1 MATVTTPVRSRNL
14 AEAHQRVRSPL
25 ERLRRFI
32 RLYVGLEGAAIV
44 GLFLALWFWIG
55 LALDYGVFRLFHIDW
70 VQELPWGVRCGILVL
85 LLSALAVAVALKV
98 MTRLFR
104 EFRDSALALVL
115 ERRFPHILGDRLITA
130 VELADP
136 RKAAEIG
143 YSPAM
148 VQETIHEA
156 AQRVDQLKIKEVFD
170 WQRLTRRGILIGV
183 LALGGYLLVG
193 LGFCTINAVQGH
205 GFSAAGFSQL
215 HEVAGIWFERNVLL
229 HNVIWPRKAHL
240 EYLDAPA
247 KGEYR
252 IGKGERGPTIRVR
265 ALKYV
270 IAGAPTTK
278 AVENYRAWLDSRGIG
293 GDEREALVHEFNK
306 KPAEGWRALSWFDL
320 TPELLGT
327 AVPEIALPDD
337 WKVREMRAG
346 LTLDEIELNLDKPET
361 HKTLVAETKEGMR
374 GVLEKLEDRA
384 TDPALSRVLRKLEIP
399 DEALL
404 IYKGNTTS
412 SQTTMQRLAD
422 NEYTGQFGDLKETVT
437 YYVKG
442 LDYYTAAQKVVV
454 VDPPALDDLVR
465 EEERPAYLYYRLRKD
480 DNPDLLS
487 GKKQIFQEARVSL
500 QGGEVSRIDV
510 PVGTNITLTATAS
523 KDLQSVTIEPHKS
536 HKAGVPLIGTPPQM
550 LDSRT
555 FRTRFENVRF
565 EQNFVFRFLDT
576 DGVSGQRQVVILP
589 GEDAPPKIHEL
600 TPDETV
606 RKVQGDFMTTVT
618 ARIPFRGKVDDDRGL
633 TDVRYAYTIT
643 QFESAR
649 VNRRAAHPVLG
660 IASLTPNGQGLL
672 PGLIDL
678 ALTLQE
684 AEQKT
689 EKKTEPAVVEYF
701 ALPSFK
707 KALEDHP
714 EDAFQ
719 HPDTVREELAKAQ
732 KEPYRQLLRNFAL
745 KADAWTQP
753 DLDPIGCDLPLWK
766 INPRLKM
773 TDPSRPQ
780 PRYRMQVWL
789 EAVDTDLDSDKDED
803 GKPQPH
809 VKVSEEKFTIF
820 LVSENELLTEIAK
833 EEEKLHAD
841 LNQKYDDLL
850 ETQFKLVR
858 VGQDLSSAS
867 VKAEELGAMSARTD
881 QVGEVVEKGQNL
893 TREVYTAYAR
903 ILREMKANQVSEK
916 FIERVEKSI
925 VEPLKSVDGTF
936 DATREAVNGFRT
948 ALDNKEAALPERV
961 AASQKAGNAAK
972 EQMRVLMQELE
983 KILAAMVKM
992 KGINDLVKILADI
1005 ERNEAEQFD
1014 TIKGIY
1020 TKIEDELFE
1029 KATKG
1034 DKPDKK
1040 K

>member
-25 ERLRRFI
+25 ERLRSFI

-70 VQELPWGVRCGILVL
+70 VQELPWGVRCGILVV
-85 LLSALAVAVALKV
+85 LLSALAAAVALKV

-136 RKAAEIG
+136 RKAAEVG

-193 LGFCTINAVQGH
+193 LSFCTVNAIQGH
-205 GFSAAGFSQL
+205 GFALAGFGQL

-229 HNVIWPRKAHL
+229 HNVIWPRQAHL
-240 EYLDAPA
+240 EYLDPPA
-247 KGEYR
+247 NGEYR

-265 ALKYV
+265 ALKFV
-270 IAGAPTTK
+270 IAGAPTKK
-278 AVENYRAWLDSRGIG
+278 AIENYRAWLDSRGVV
-293 GDEREALVHEFNK
+293 GDEQDSLVHEFKK
-306 KPAEGWRALSWFDL
+306 KPIEGWRALSWFDM
-320 TPELLGT
+320 TPDLLG
-327 AVPEIALPDD
+327 APVPQIPLPAD

-346 LTLDEIELNLDKPET
+346 LTLDEMELNLDKPET
-361 HKTLVAETKEGMR
+361 HKTLAAEAKDGMR
-374 GVLEKLEDRA
+374 RVLDQLEERA
-384 TDPALSRVLRKLEIP
+384 TDPALSRVLRKLSIP

-404 IYKGNTTS
+404 IYKGNTTN

-454 VDPPALDDLVR
+454 VDPPALDELVR
-465 EEERPAYLYYRLRKD
+465 VEERPAYLYYRLRKE
-480 DNPDLLS
+480 DNPDILS
-487 GKKQIFQEARVSL
+487 GKKQIFQEANVSL

-510 PVGTNITLTATAS
+510 PAGTHITLKATAS
-523 KDLQSVTIEPHKS
+523 KDLHSVTIEPHKS
-536 HKAGVPLIGTPPQM
+536 HKAGIPLIGTPPQM

-555 FRTRFENVRF
+555 FQTHFENVRF

-589 GEDAPPKIHEL
+589 TEDAPPKIREL

-606 RKVQGDFMTTVT
+606 RKVQGGYMTTVS
-618 ARIPFRGKVDDDRGL
+618 ARIPFKGQVDDDRGL
-633 TDVRYAYTIT
+633 TDVRYAYTIAK
-643 QFESAR
+643 FEPDR

-678 ALTLQE
+678 AFTLQE

-689 EKKTEPAVVEYF
+689 EKKTEEAAVEYY

-707 KALEDHP
+707 KALDLRPEDH
-714 EDAFQ
+714 FV
-719 HPDTVREELAKAQ
+719 HPDTVREELVKPQ

-745 KADAWTQP
+745 KADDWTQP

-766 INPRLKM
+766 QNANLKM

-780 PRYRMQVWL
+780 PRYQMQIWL
-789 EAVDTDLDSDKDED
+789 EAVDTDLDSEKDKD
-803 GKPQPH
+803 GKPRPH
-809 VKVSEEKFTIF
+809 ARDSEEKFTIF

-833 EEEKLHAD
+833 EEEKLHTD
-841 LNQKYDDLL
+841 LNQRYEDLL
-850 ETQFKLVR
+850 ETQAKLVR

-881 QVGEVVEKGQNL
+881 QVSEVLEKSQNL
-893 TREVYTAYAR
+893 TREVHTAYAR

-925 VEPLKSVDGTF
+925 VEPLKSVDSTF
-936 DATREAVNGFRT
+936 DATRESVNVFRA
-948 ALDNKEAALPERV
+948 ALDNKDAALPERV
-961 AASQKAGNAAK
+961 GASQKASNAAK
-972 EQMRVLMQELE
+972 EQMRVLMVELE
-983 KILAAMVKM
+983 KILAAMMKM

-1005 ERNEAEQFD
+1005 ERNEAEQYE
-1014 TIKGIY
+1014 TINGIY
-1020 TKIEDELFE
+1020 KKKVQDLFDNVLE
-1029 KATKG
+1029 G
-1034 DKPDKK
+1034 DKPGEKK
-1040 K
+1040 